1 MHANEAAI
9 RNVLDQ
15 WAEATRDGRQD
26 DVLAHHQDDLV
37 IFDVLSPLRY
47 TSAAQYRDSWESWQ
61 PDVRGA
67 VQLALQDLA
76 VEAGADVAYA
86 FGLLQCGGT
95 LPDGQTF
102 SDTVRITFCLCK
114 RSGQWK
120 VAHQHVSRP
129 VERNGCSVPSPWS
142 HG

>member
-1 MHANEAAI
+1 MNPDEAAI
-9 RNVLDQ
+9 RIVLDQ
-15 WAEATRDGRQD
+15 WAQATRDGRQD

-37 IFDVLSPLRY
+37 IFDVLAPLRY

-61 PDVRGA
+61 PDVRDA
-67 VQLALQDLA
+67 VQFALQDLA
-76 VEAGADVAYA
+76 VETGADVAYA

-102 SDTVRITFCLCK
+102 SDTVRITFGLRK
-114 RSGQWK
+114 RDGQWK

-129 VERNGCSVPSPWS
+129 IERG
-142 HG
+142 